1 MGFRQITKIDQDGQK
16 QVLVKVFEIEAWQL
30 VVTAVDCKAFAIAD
44 GSCEIG
50 TPYWSDPA
58 RADALSQRD
67 QQILLI
73 NLVWLLDSR
82 GWLVR

>member
-16 QVLVKVFEIEAWQL
+16 LALVEIEAWQL

-50 TPYWSDPA
+50 APYWSDPA
-58 RADALSQRD
+58 RAYPCIYIGPIGLRVN
-67 QQILLI
+67 I
-73 NLVWLLDSR
+73 
-82 GWLVR
+82 